1 MSALPRICING
12 REIGP
17 GCPVYIVAEMSA
29 NHLHQFDRAVEFIR
43 VMKDIGADAVK
54 LQTYTPDTITLKSD
68 KSIFQIREGLW
79 AERTLYDLYEEAYMP
94 WEWQPKLK
102 ALADE
107 LGITLFSSAFDS
119 SAVDFLETMEVPAH
133 KVASFE
139 LVDIPLIQKMAATG
153 KPLLMSTGMAEFDEI
168 NEAVQAARQFGSGQ
182 IALLQ
187 CTSAYPSPLQDMNL
201 RTISHLAESFG
212 SPVGLSDHSLGYLSV
227 VAAVALG
234 ACIIEK
240 HVTLSRSDKGPDSS
254 FSMEPHE
261 FGEMIKAVR
270 DVEKSLGTVRY
281 GAYGNEIESI
291 PFRRSLFVVTDTKA
305 GDLFSVDNVRSIRPG
320 AGLSPRY
327 LQKILGCKA
336 AVDIDKGTPMDWNL
350 VEGCANTRKRGD
362 LARCARCGKDARR

>member
-212 SPVGLSDHSLGYLSV
+212 APVGLSDHSMGYLSV

-261 FGEMIKAVR
+261 VGEMIKAVR
-270 DVEKSLGTVRY
+270 DVEESLGTVRY
-281 GAYGNEIESI
+281 GAYGNEIKSI
-291 PFRRSLFVVTDTKA
+291 PFRRSLFVVADMKA

-320 AGLSPRY
+320 AGLAPRY
-327 LQKILGCKA
+327 LNEILGCKS
-336 AVDIDKGTPMDWNL
+336 AVDIDKGTPMDWSL
-350 VEGCANTRKRGD
+350 VEGCDNTKKRVIG
-362 LARCARCGKDARR
+362 G